1 MLSFEQFEGVY
12 AGLPLP
18 WKKDGTLDEAL
29 FSRTLKRLADYGVH
43 GIYNGG
49 STGEFFAQDFE
60 LFKTTT
66 DILVETLRDTSTR
79 TQVGI
84 LGLTTGEVVRRGQY
98 AIEKGVDAL
107 QVTFPWWYPVTDEE
121 AIDFYRDL
129 YRELDGYALIH
140 YNIARAK
147 RSVGIA
153 DIELFEK
160 IYEACPSIIGFKAM
174 ADLNMLLLYN
184 HRFPTIRFFSA
195 APHWFA
201 TLHSQGLLQGLFDA
215 LVYMNPK
222 KVLTMYRLC
231 KQGKYQEALKI
242 QEILQKFFT
251 IVGDVGLLR
260 YTDAAIDKT
269 MGLSAGF
276 LQGYTNTI
284 KRPYSTPPKSLVDE
298 LRGRVAREIPEL
310 LEY

>member
-1 MLSFEQFEGVY
+1 
-12 AGLPLP
+12 
-18 WKKDGTLDEAL
+18 
-29 FSRTLKRLADYGVH
+29 
-43 GIYNGG
+43 
-49 STGEFFAQDFE
+49 
-60 LFKTTT
+60 
-66 DILVETLRDTSTR
+66 
-79 TQVGI
+79 
-84 LGLTTGEVVRRGQY
+84 
-98 AIEKGVDAL
+98 
-107 QVTFPWWYPVTDEE
+107 
-121 AIDFYRDL
+121 
-129 YRELDGYALIH
+129 
-140 YNIARAK
+140 
-147 RSVGIA
+147 
-153 DIELFEK
+153 
-160 IYEACPSIIGFKAM
+160 
-174 ADLNMLLLYN
+174 
-184 HRFPTIRFFSA
+184 
-195 APHWFA
+195 
-201 TLHSQGLLQGLFDA
+201 
-215 LVYMNPK
+215 MNPK